1 MDGNILSGGMEVLQS
16 IKEKIIE
23 LNNNKE
29 KKESLLVAETKLEKG
44 IQSKEKALTDEI
56 VSTTKKRK
64 EEIESTFNSQIDTV
78 RSRIKKIRGKK
89 EKSKSAKVKE
99 RIALETAD
107 LREEKKQM
115 EQEIKGIFKQDKIPS
130 FCNSRLF
137 YALYMPKGIG
147 DFFIILLTLLIILL
161 GIPSL
166 IYFVLLPEE
175 KLVYLPIIYVIS
187 VILFGVPYMLI
198 ENNIKDKH
206 IESLR
211 KVRLIRSNI
220 TVNKKQQDKV
230 KKKILKDK
238 DESKYGLDKFN
249 NELQELER
257 EINSI
262 TEKKQDALTLFE
274 NTTRF
279 VIGEEIKL
287 RYVDEI
293 KTLKHEY
300 DNTYNEIR
308 MLEESIKNL
317 TMEVSS
323 NYEVYL
329 GKEFMSIEK
338 LDLLADVMSD
348 NNLSTISEAIKLY
361 TQNDSK

>member
-1 MDGNILSGGMEVLQS
+1 MDGNILSGGMEVLHS

-29 KKESLLVAETKLEKG
+29 KKESLHVAEVKLEKG

-56 VSTTKKRK
+56 ASTTKKRK
-64 EEIESTFNSQIDTV
+64 EEIESTFNSQIDNV
-78 RSRIKKIRGKK
+78 RSRMKKIRGKK
-89 EKSKSAKVKE
+89 EKSKSVKVKE

-107 LREEKKQM
+107 LREEQTQM
-115 EQEIKGIFKQDKIPS
+115 TQESKNIFKQDKIP
-130 FCNSRLF
+130 FICNSRLF

-166 IYFVLLPEE
+166 IYFVILPEE
-175 KLVYLPIIYVIS
+175 KLIYLLIIYVLT
-187 VILFGVPYMLI
+187 VVLFGVPYMLI
-198 ENNIKDKH
+198 ENNVKDKH
-206 IESLR
+206 IESIR
-211 KVRLIRSNI
+211 KVRLIRNNLV
-220 TVNKKQQDKV
+220 VNKKQQNKV

-249 NELQELER
+249 DELQELEK

-262 TEKKQDALTLFE
+262 TEKKQEALTIFE

-287 RYVDEI
+287 RYEEEI

-300 DNTYNEIR
+300 DKTYNEIR

-317 TMEVSS
+317 TMELSS

-329 GKEFMSIEK
+329 GKEYMSVEK
-338 LDLLADVMSD
+338 LDMLADVMSD
-348 NNLSTISEAIKLY
+348 NNLSTISEAITLY

>member
-1 MDGNILSGGMEVLQS
+1 VDGNILSGGIEVLQT
-16 IKEKIIE
+16 IKGKVIE
-23 LNNNKE
+23 LNSNKE
-29 KKESLLVAETKLEKG
+29 KKESLLAAESKLEKE

-64 EEIESTFNSQIDTV
+64 EEIESTFNSQIDNL
-78 RSRIKKIRGKK
+78 RSRVKKIRGKK

-115 EQEIKGIFKQDKIPS
+115 VRETKSIFKQDKIPS
-130 FCNSRLF
+130 FYNSRLF
-137 YALYMPKGIG
+137 YALYLPKGIG

-166 IYFVLLPEE
+166 IYFVILPVE
-175 KLVYLPIIYVIS
+175 KLVYLLIIYVLS

-206 IESLR
+206 IEAIR

-220 TVNKKQQDKV
+220 TANKKQQNKI

-238 DESKYGLDKFN
+238 DESKYDLDKFN
-249 NELQELER
+249 NELQELEE

-287 RYVDEI
+287 RYAEEI
-293 KTLKHEY
+293 KALKDEY

-308 MLEESIKNL
+308 MLEENIKNL
-317 TMEVSS
+317 IMEISS

-338 LDLLADVMSD
+338 LDMLADVMSD
-348 NNLSTISEAIKLY
+348 NGLSTISEAIKLY
-361 TQNDSK
+361 TQNESK